1 MVRVAIC
8 RTVRWW
14 LTGAMRRKGIAKSN
28 RPSAVLTL
36 GLSSHR
42 LINVYRLVALLLVPA
57 LMATSATTSLVHTH
71 AYSDH
76 DHPEHHHGLSAHEH
90 HGTAPHG
97 RDGVARLEGCEP
109 GQHTVSLTF
118 VSAAPQIH
126 TLDVELTVAP
136 SGTSNLEPAEIV
148 HDNDVRVH
156 GPPGPPESS
165 PRGPPFSFTA

>member
-1 MVRVAIC
+1 MILA
-8 RTVRWW
+8 
-14 LTGAMRRKGIAKSN
+14 
-28 RPSAVLTL
+28 
-36 GLSSHR
+36 LSSHK
-42 LINVYRLVALLLVPA
+42 LIDVYRLVALLLVPA

-90 HGTAPHG
+90 HGTASTASHP

-109 GQHTVSLTF
+109 GKHAVSLTF
-118 VSAAPQIH
+118 VCAAPQVH
-126 TLDVELTVAP
+126 TLHAELTLVV
-136 SGTSNLEPAEIV
+136 SGTSNIEPGEIV

-165 PRGPPFSFTA
+165 PRAPPSSGLA